1 MVTRL
6 AAPEVRM
13 SGRCPHVVGFSLAI
27 SKLSLAAAEANST
40 TGKQAMTRKDEHL
53 RSYGSWAIRRC
64 DVYVVSFSPGL
75 IDLRLEIVKDL
86 WRDGIKADLVSVSF
100 PFDKGTL

>member
-86 WRDGIKADLVSVSF
+86 WRDGIKADLVSFSSYLSRG
-100 PFDKGTL
+100 KL